1 MSKILEQK
9 IITSSGLTVAEWM
22 PDSGWWLS
30 ALRTCLSRSL
40 FTYWLS
46 LSVLVLYIYKAS
58 RYKLEK
64 ISGAAVTLAFNGPRG
79 REAWMGLRLK
89 RRCFRGRVQNFGLL
103 LASWTTPV
111 TSEFWVLILREEE
124 GFDFQEEDGCMRESE
139 KRAEDIGYF
148 WERKRVFFSWNF
160 WIKNNYFLFWFFIF
174 GLKIRGS
181 PVLILYF
188 F

>member
-9 IITSSGLTVAEWM
+9 IITSSSLTVAEWM

-30 ALRTCLSRSL
+30 ALRTRFSRSL

-89 RRCFRGRVQNFGLL
+89 RCCFR
-103 LASWTTPV
+103 ASWTTPV

-160 WIKNNYFLFWFFIF
+160 WVKNNYFLFWFFIF
-174 GLKIRGS
+174 GLKIRGP

>member
-9 IITSSGLTVAEWM
+9 IITSSSLTVAEWM

-30 ALRTCLSRSL
+30 ASRTCLSRSL

-58 RYKLEK
+58 RYTLEK

-89 RRCFRGRVQNFGLL
+89 RRCFRGRVKNFGLL

-111 TSEFWVLILREEE
+111 TSEFWV
-124 GFDFQEEDGCMRESE
+124 FDFEGRRGFWFSGRRWLHERIWKESG
-139 KRAEDIGYF
+139 RH
-148 WERKRVFFSWNF
+148 RVFLGE
-160 WIKNNYFLFWFFIF
+160 KKGFF
-174 GLKIRGS
+174 
-181 PVLILYF
+181 
-188 F
+188 